1 MSRSF
6 VSSLVRSLLQKITH
20 FYDHPKE
27 KKKKKKKRMV
37 SLLRVVCWNGRTI
50 EPTNERPNEMGFFEG
65 HTYTYMFRVARV
77 AVS

>member
-6 VSSLVRSLLQKITH
+6 VPSLVRSLPQKITH

-27 KKKKKKKRMV
+27 KKKKKKKKRMV

-65 HTYTYMFRVARV
+65 HTYMFRVARV

>member
-6 VSSLVRSLLQKITH
+6 VRSFAHPFPPEKITH

-27 KKKKKKKRMV
+27 KKKKKKKKRMV

-65 HTYTYMFRVARV
+65 HTYMFRVARV